1 MDLRRNRQL
10 MSFSKQENTG
20 RETRSAR
27 AGRAQN
33 KTQRFFCISNTLGLK
48 KATLSERVETKERPY
63 SIMQTSNDSSFDTNE
78 AMSKLTLLEYRL
90 AEVERSNKEKSKVN
104 SVVDNTAL
112 MAYQRS
118 MLTRLKAIRSA
129 LGNEGG
135 GDVGAITRERD
146 ALLEENKKLKA
157 DNDKLNYRVMHLVR
171 SMKE

>member
-1 MDLRRNRQL
+1 
-10 MSFSKQENTG
+10 
-20 RETRSAR
+20 
-27 AGRAQN
+27 
-33 KTQRFFCISNTLGLK
+33 
-48 KATLSERVETKERPY
+48 
-63 SIMQTSNDSSFDTNE
+63 MQTSKDDSSFDTNE

-90 AEVERSNKEKSKVN
+90 AEVERSNKEKAKVN

-157 DNDKLNYRVMHLVR
+157 DNDKLNYRIMHLVR
-171 SMKE
+171 SMKEQ